1 MKEESKTLNPRT
13 WKDGF
18 DGFTEIETQE
28 DGLGLEKLRIFNRL
42 SMMCLWDT
50 NMNMPRQ

>member
-1 MKEESKTLNPRT
+1 MNPRT

-42 SMMCLWDT
+42 SMTCLWDT